1 MSDEPR
7 DPLTPAEDQWL
18 DRMLDAPVE
27 VQPSAALRRVVAE
40 IPLRHPRAASSRA
53 FGPAYAA
60 WLEGHRLRRG
70 YVRFALLAAL
80 ASAAVGAWLGSR
92 AEVLP
97 ELAIGEDDQANEA
110 WDELALLAFADDLD
124 AELEP

>member
-18 DRMLDAPVE
+18 DRMLDAPAPVL
-27 VQPSAALRRVVAE
+27 PSASVRRAVAE

-53 FGPAYAA
+53 FGLPAYAI
-60 WLEGHRLRRG
+60 
-70 YVRFALLAAL
+70 RFALFAAL
-80 ASAAVGAWLGSR
+80 ASAAVGAWLGSQ

-97 ELAIGEDDQANEA
+97 ELAIGEDVQTDDEA
-110 WDELALLAFADDLD
+110 WDELSLLAFADDLD
-124 AELEP
+124 AELQP